1 MLPPPA
7 DARSAPIRKAPDK
20 DAPQRIVYHGYP
32 HFHSPARSH
41 LCRGMTSIFTEI
53 IHRLMHRA
61 LRWQGKRAA
70 GERELG
76 EKAVISRCTLPRGGQ
91 EVTFTRIAC

>member
-1 MLPPPA
+1 
-7 DARSAPIRKAPDK
+7 
-20 DAPQRIVYHGYP
+20 
-32 HFHSPARSH
+32 
-41 LCRGMTSIFTEI
+41 MTSIFTEI